1 MAAGPVLDYE
11 RRWYA
16 TGTMSVLDVD
26 DKFPEDNIEERIHEA
41 LRGAGITFNEL
52 IVVEQFPPDPR

>member
-1 MAAGPVLDYE
+1 MAAGRVLDYE

-26 DKFPEDNIEERIHEA
+26 DRHPEENIEERIHQA

>member
-1 MAAGPVLDYE
+1 MAAGRVLDYE

-16 TGTMSVLDVD
+16 TGTLSVLDVD
-26 DKFPEDNIEERIHEA
+26 VRHPEENIEERIHQA

-52 IVVEQFPPDPR
+52 IVVEQLPPDPR